1 MNVTIRPA
9 ELHGEIKA
17 VASKS
22 FAHRLLIL
30 SALSDK
36 STVIGCPESSED
48 IEATV
53 RCLTALGAKVTRTP
67 GGFSVIPADRTA
79 IPANRVLDCGESG
92 STLRFLLPVACAL
105 KADAV
110 FEGRGRLPQRP
121 VGPLLTA
128 LAGHGCTLSSGE
140 GLPLRC
146 GGHLKGGTFTV
157 PANISSQF
165 ISGLLLALPL
175 LPEKSLLKLTGDIES
190 KNYIEMTLSAMR
202 MFGTEIGFSTDSM
215 AIEGGGE
222 YRSPGTIGVEGDWS
236 NAAFWLCA
244 GAMGRTGVRCLGLDL
259 NSAQGD
265 KAVLGLL
272 KAFGAEITADQNGVA
287 VKGSGLRGTVIDAKD
302 IPDLVPVLAAVASVA
317 EGKTVI
323 KNAARLRIK
332 ESDRLKAVAETLSAL
347 GSVISETG
355 DGLVITGQ
363 GRLKGGTVDSYGDH
377 RIAMTAAVASAVC
390 SGPVTIGH
398 AESVRKSYPGFFTDF
413 RTLNGNFEMKA

>member
-1 MNVTIRPA
+1 MNVTVRPA

-36 STVIGCPESSED
+36 STVIRCPESSED

-53 RCLTALGAKVTRTP
+53 RCLTALGAKIARIP
-67 GGFSVIPADRTA
+67 EGFSVIPADRTA
-79 IPANRVLDCGESG
+79 VPGGRVLDCGESG

-128 LAGHGCTLSSGE
+128 LAEHGCTLSSGE

-146 GGHLKGGTFTV
+146 VGQLTGGTFSV

-165 ISGLLLALPL
+165 VSGLLLALPL

-202 MFGTEIGFSTDSM
+202 IFGAEIGFSPDSM
-215 AIEGGGE
+215 AVEGGGE
-222 YRSPGTIGVEGDWS
+222 YRSPGTVEVEGDWS

-244 GAMGRTGVRCLGLDL
+244 GAMGSSGIRCLGLDPD
-259 NSAQGD
+259 SAQGD
-265 KAVLGLL
+265 KAVLGIL
-272 KAFGAEITADQNGVA
+272 KAFGAEVSADKSGVC
-287 VKGSGLRGTVIDAKD
+287 VKGNELRGTVIDAKD

-317 EGKTVI
+317 KGKTRI
-323 KNAARLRIK
+323 INAARLRIK

-347 GSVISETG
+347 GAVISETG
-355 DGLVITGQ
+355 DGLVVTGQ
-363 GRLKGGTVDSYGDH
+363 GGLKGGAVDSFGDH

-413 RTLNGNFEMKA
+413 GSLNGNFEMKA